1 MLQYKSSKW
10 QPVKVGA
17 AANSTDL
24 ESWNVANF
32 VKCANSVFRLFGVK
46 SVLLVYTINCV
57 YVFFLALQ
65 SSALSEISNQSFI
78 YTMSTY
84 VCARKSV
91 YTNKHIKKIYRS
103 FIADSDAAACCW
115 ILKFKQHYCG
125 LASVSQTRGGVYCAG
140 F

>member
-1 MLQYKSSKW
+1 MTTSKTW
-10 QPVKVGA
+10 RCRKFHRPWV
-17 AANSTDL
+17 L
-24 ESWNVANF
+24 ECIQFRKMCKFGISVIRSE
-32 VKCANSVFRLFGVK
+32 KCTTRLYNQ
-46 SVLLVYTINCV
+46 LCIR
-57 YVFFLALQ
+57 FFLALQ

-84 VCARKSV
+84 VCARMSV

-125 LASVSQTRGGVYCAG
+125 LESVRQTRGGVYCAG